1 MQKRNPIKRIL
12 TKKED
17 LLVNNKPKTIYHYD
31 YEHDDGKQITEEEI
45 QFAKSLIIPHRI
57 DNESLRIFS
66 PEKKVLAEY
75 KDSKG
80 RKIYKYS
87 KKELAKN
94 IEEKYKRNKEFDKE
108 IDKVINKIKNRIDTS
123 TKDGQAA
130 LILYIIYQSGLR
142 IGSEND
148 SKADQKA
155 YGISTLLNKHVS
167 FTKNGKVKLNFIGK
181 KGVRNSAVINDSIIF
196 DYLKQLKSP
205 NYSYKIFDVSS
216 SHVRKFLK
224 EIDDRFDVK
233 DFRTLKANRIAK
245 KEIEK
250 RKGPAPNEKV
260 FKKWQNEVAD
270 IVAKKLGNTRSVA
283 LNDYIDPDLWK
294 TWRKNEWGKFVP
306 KHIKGLS

>member
-1 MQKRNPIKRIL
+1 MLRKNPIKRIL
-12 TKKED
+12 RKKEN
-17 LLVNNKPKTIYHYD
+17 LLINDKPKTIYHYD
-31 YEHDDGKQITEEEI
+31 YEHDDGKEITEEEI
-45 QFAKSLIIPHRI
+45 RFAKSLVIPHKV

-66 PEKKVLAEY
+66 PEKKILAKY

-80 RKIYKYS
+80 RQIYKYS

-94 IEEKYKRNKEFDKE
+94 IEEKYERNRQFEND
-108 IDKVINKIKNRIDTS
+108 IDNVIDNIKKKINIS
-123 TKDGQAA
+123 TKNGQAA
-130 LILYIIYQSGLR
+130 LILYIIYESGLR

-148 SKADQKA
+148 TKADRKA

-167 FTKNGKVKLNFIGK
+167 FTKDGKVKLDFIGK
-181 KGVRNSAVINDSIIF
+181 KGVRNSSIIDNPIIF
-196 DYLKQLKSP
+196 KNLKLLKSP
-205 NYSYKIFDVSS
+205 NYSYKIFDVSA

-224 EIDDRFDVK
+224 SIDDRFEVK

-250 RKGPAPNEKV
+250 RKGPAPTEKV

-283 LNDYIDPDLWK
+283 LNDYIDPSLWER
-294 TWRKNEWGKFVP
+294 WRKKEWDRFIP
-306 KHIKGLS
+306 KYIK